1 MEVGREKMEGKVEG
15 EGKHAA
21 DIKIKGSDGG
31 VKGSSTMGR
40 GGGHREGDF
49 GGSIE
54 GGVWVHRRI

>member
-31 VKGSSTMGR
+31 VKGSSTMG
-40 GGGHREGDF
+40 GGGAQ
-49 GGSIE
+49 GGRF
-54 GGVWVHRRI
+54 WRKY